1 MVPNKLCTFPEAMS
15 LSLRLISD
23 RRYLTI
29 EEKMQSMEN
38 NPENRSR
45 AWSEAAAEFI
55 DQLYQKYL
63 ETIRSKANL
72 RCPNVL
78 EDTRMSFVLH

>member
-1 MVPNKLCTFPEAMS
+1 MS

-23 RRYLTI
+23 QRYLTI
-29 EEKMQSMEN
+29 EERMQSMEN

-45 AWSEAAAEFI
+45 VWNEAKTEFI

-63 ETIRSKANL
+63 TAIRSKANF
-72 RCPNVL
+72 RCP
-78 EDTRMSFVLH
+78 TISAARTFSALH